1 MPVFV
6 RRTRAVSFRVSEE
19 EYKRLQDAS
28 MASGAH
34 SVSDYARDLICA
46 EAFPIKASDDGV
58 NLRNPALPR
67 RSAPRHFRSGLAT
80 TRLVAEVTALRRHFE
95 DLKTQLKQ
103 LTERVQQRPPGD
115 V

>member
-1 MPVFV
+1 MSVFV

-34 SVSDYARDLICA
+34 SVSDYARDLVCA
-46 EAFPIKASDDGV
+46 DGH
-58 NLRNPALPR
+58 NLRNPASPGP
-67 RSAPRHFRSGLAT
+67 SAPSHFRSGLAT
-80 TRLVAEVTALRRHFE
+80 TRLEAEVTALRRHFE
-95 DLKTQLKQ
+95 EIKTELKQ
-103 LTERVQQRPPGD
+103 LTERVQQMPPSE

>member
-1 MPVFV
+1 MSVFV

-34 SVSDYARDLICA
+34 SVSDYARDLVCA
-46 EAFPIKASDDGV
+46 DGH
-58 NLRNPALPR
+58 NLGNPASAR
-67 RSAPRHFRSGLAT
+67 RSGPSHFRSVLAT
-80 TRLVAEVTALRRHFE
+80 TRLEAEVTALRRHVD
-95 DLKTQLKQ
+95 DLKTELKQ
-103 LTERVQQRPPGD
+103 LTERVEQIPPC